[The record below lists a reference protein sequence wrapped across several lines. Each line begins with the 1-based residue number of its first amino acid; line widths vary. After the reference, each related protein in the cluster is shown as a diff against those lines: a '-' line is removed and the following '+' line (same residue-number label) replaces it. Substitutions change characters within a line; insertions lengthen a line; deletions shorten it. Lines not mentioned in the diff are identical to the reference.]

1 MAIYHATVK
10 TFSRSKGHSA
20 VAAAAYRAGVRLVDE
35 RTGVVH
41 NYTNRRG
48 VVAAHVLAPDG
59 APAWVRDSKTLWNRV
74 EAFENRKN
82 SSVAHE
88 LEVSLPNELESIQ
101 RQHLANA
108 LGQLLV
114 DRYGAAV
121 LVAVHAPS
129 EKGDERNHHT
139 HLQFTTRRILD
150 SGFGE
155 KLRVLHDLKTSGD
168 EVRAL
173 RAAVADLINAHLAAA
188 AVSARVDH
196 RSLAA
201 QAESAAA
208 RGDLAAVAALSRVP
222 QQHEGKEATALA
234 RRGAAPYRRQ
244 TNHHVRADN
253 RALAAVAH
261 EHLASARRPTVP
273 TRWRGTAPKAS
284 ETSPVMRRTKA
295 RSTGPCRRQPPA
307 MPRAARRAVRAGQ
320 ESFVGMLQR
329 VAADY
334 RASVAYLIRMHR
346 FAAAEAEA
354 LRARLAEDGRLRRLV
369 YLAYAADR
377 QACRLELQALEQ
389 KRSRGAAVTVAVG
402 RTETTETSVADT
414 AIRVI
419 ESAMDQTAPQPASLV
434 PVDREE
440 TTNSKVDNVP
450 SASVGDAEVRRKPD
464 PVPDPVSAP
473 GVMTSSSASS
483 PSTRLPSRREWAQR
497 RRAQRRAEEAA
508 VAVHNGIK
516 EPADAPDTDVDE
528 RARQARVKADRA
540 AAAVR
545 QRLTTPP
552 QPPVAP
558 PVEQPPQR
566 PRSRRI

>member
-1 MAIYHATVK
+1 
-10 TFSRSKGHSA
+10 
-20 VAAAAYRAGVRLVDE
+20 
-35 RTGVVH
+35 
-41 NYTNRRG
+41 
-48 VVAAHVLAPDG
+48 
-59 APAWVRDSKTLWNRV
+59 
-74 EAFENRKN
+74 
-82 SSVAHE
+82 
-88 LEVSLPNELESIQ
+88 
-101 RQHLANA
+101 
-108 LGQLLV
+108 
-114 DRYGAAV
+114 
-121 LVAVHAPS
+121 
-129 EKGDERNHHT
+129 
-139 HLQFTTRRILD
+139 
-150 SGFGE
+150 
-155 KLRVLHDLKTSGD
+155 
-168 EVRAL
+168 
-173 RAAVADLINAHLAAA
+173 
-188 AVSARVDH
+188 
-196 RSLAA
+196 
-201 QAESAAA
+201 
-208 RGDLAAVAALSRVP
+208 
-222 QQHEGKEATALA
+222 
-234 RRGAAPYRRQ
+234 
-244 TNHHVRADN
+244 
-253 RALAAVAH
+253 
-261 EHLASARRPTVP
+261 
-273 TRWRGTAPKAS
+273 
-284 ETSPVMRRTKA
+284 
-295 RSTGPCRRQPPA
+295 
-307 MPRAARRAVRAGQ
+307 
-320 ESFVGMLQR
+320 MLQR